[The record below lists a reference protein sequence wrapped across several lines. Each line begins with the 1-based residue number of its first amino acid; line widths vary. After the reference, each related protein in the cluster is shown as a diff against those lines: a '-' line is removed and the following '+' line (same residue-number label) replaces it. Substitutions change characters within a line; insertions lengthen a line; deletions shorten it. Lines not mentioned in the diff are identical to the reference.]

1 MQSKLN
7 TVLFLG
13 LLLFISA
20 CDDDTDTQVEEDL
33 QIERGDGGNL
43 VARFDPS
50 TGEVPSPN
58 NLAFLNTKD
67 GTLNIE
73 VDDENNTADPKVALN
88 SLDGFSTIA
97 PITTAIGAAADSGT
111 FNSNTIKLF
120 EVALDANGLVDSS
133 TAPTALTYGA
143 DYVASV
149 STLDPTGKTIVI
161 SPIKPLKPKTSYL
174 VALTTGMQSTD
185 GRNLRPDSA
194 YNITKSTA
202 PLHIEGISQVKVLTN
217 EQAVRLEA
225 LRPFTNAQ
233 EAALAGAGI
242 NSSSVAISW
251 VFSTQSIGE
260 VLTTVKGL
268 ATSSNSVIS
277 PTSIGTASL
286 LLGGSAGIAEV
297 YVGTLTLP
305 YYLSNA
311 NSSPADPLSKFWSGA
326 GGTNLTRFMPTP
338 EKTSD
343 ESIPLLVSIPNN
355 VTKPVGG
362 WPVVM
367 FQHGITAN
375 RSNMLAIA
383 ETLASVGFA
392 VVAID
397 LPLHGLLPGSS
408 LYSGIERTFDLDLAN
423 NTTLTSCSTGDAF
436 PCPDGTADTSG
447 KHFINLGNLQV
458 TRDNLRQGIADQFA
472 LFNAL
477 SAMDY
482 DGGDG
487 DFDTDKVYFLGHSL
501 GGMVGAVFAALE
513 PGVRDIVLAMPGGGI
528 AKLLD
533 GSATFGPVIEA
544 GLAAAGVV
552 KGTAEYES
560 FMGAAQTLM
569 DSGDPINYTQASNP
583 TRDTVSGRG
592 VLMFEIV
599 GDGSD
604 NLPDQV
610 IPNNVMAL
618 APSGTIPAPLSGTD
632 PLFTYMG
639 LLPASTYIGLMPAN
653 ATVSGTD
660 LKQVVYFTAGDH
672 SSILDPGAN
681 GIVTAV
687 MQTAV
692 ATFFATDGDTLTI
705 SDTSV
710 VE

>member
-1 MQSKLN
+1 MQRKLY
-7 TVLFLG
+7 TAFFLG
-13 LLLFISA
+13 LLLLLGA

-58 NLAFLNTKD
+58 NLAFIGATPFTGIHPTD
-67 GTLNIE
+67 GTLNVSVE
-73 VDDENNTADPKVALN
+73 NENNAADPRVAIN

-97 PITTAIGAAADSGT
+97 PITTTIGAAADSGT

-120 EVALDANGLVDSS
+120 EVTLANGLVDNS
-133 TAPTALTYGA
+133 TAPTALTYGV

-149 STLDPTGKTIVI
+149 STLDASGKTIVI

-174 VALTTGMQSTD
+174 AALTTGVQSTD

-233 EAALAGAGI
+233 ETTLAGAGI

-251 VFSTQSIGE
+251 VFSTQSIGD
-260 VLTTVKGL
+260 VLTAVKGL
-268 ATSSNSVIS
+268 ATSSHSVIN

-311 NSSPADPLSKFWSGA
+311 SSSPTDPLGKFWGGA

-343 ESIPLLVSIPNN
+343 ESVPLLVSIPNN
-355 VTKPVGG
+355 VTQPVGG

-367 FQHGITAN
+367 FQHGITAD

-397 LPLHGLLPGSS
+397 LPLHGLLPDSD
-408 LYSGIERTFDLDLAN
+408 LYSGIERTFDLDLVN
-423 NTTLTSCSTGDAF
+423 NTTRAPGSDEITDAS
-436 PCPDGTADTSG
+436 GT
-447 KHFINLGNLQV
+447 HFINLSNLQV
-458 TRDNLRQGIADQFA
+458 TRDNLRQGIADLFA

-482 DGGDG
+482 DGGG
-487 DFDTDKVYFLGHSL
+487 ADFDTDKVYFLGHSL

-544 GLAAAGVV
+544 GLAAAGVI
-552 KGTAEYES
+552 KGTTEYES

-583 TRDTVSGRG
+583 TRDTASDRG

-599 GDGSD
+599 GDGSN

-639 LLPASTYIGLMPAN
+639 LIPAS
-653 ATVSGTD
+653 ATVSGAD
-660 LKQVVYFTAGDH
+660 LKQVVRFTAGDH
-672 SSILDPGAN
+672 SSILDPTAN
-681 GIVTAV
+681 GIVTEV

-692 ATFFATDGDTLTI
+692 ATFFATDGGTLTI
-705 SDTSV
+705 SDPSV
-710 VE
+710 IE